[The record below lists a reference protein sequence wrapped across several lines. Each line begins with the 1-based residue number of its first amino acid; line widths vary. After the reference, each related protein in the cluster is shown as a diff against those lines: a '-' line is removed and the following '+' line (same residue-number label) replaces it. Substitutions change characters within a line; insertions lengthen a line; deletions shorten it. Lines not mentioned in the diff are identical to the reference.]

1 MATLEHGDVKQE
13 IITLIDSLPESDLHA
28 VKRYVQYDRDLQDP
42 FLNALA
48 NAPWDNEPLTDED
61 RAAIADAREDIAAGR
76 TISAGELKEELGEN

>member
-28 VKRYVQYDRDLQDP
+28 VKRYVQYVRDLQDP

-48 NAPWDNEPLTDED
+48 NAPWDDEPMTSED
-61 RAAIADAREDIAAGR
+61 HVAIADAREDIAAGR